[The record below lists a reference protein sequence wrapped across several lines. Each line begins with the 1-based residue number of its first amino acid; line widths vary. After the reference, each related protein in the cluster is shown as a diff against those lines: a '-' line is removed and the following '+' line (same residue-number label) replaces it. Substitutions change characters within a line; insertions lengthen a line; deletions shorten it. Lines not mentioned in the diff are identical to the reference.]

1 MDGLELVKLAF
12 EAISERKLRSGLTI
26 LMVLVGSALMT
37 TLNGMNAGTSAYVN
51 EQFSRFAANVLI
63 VSPSPFRGPAGAGGA
78 GITFN
83 DQTVNTIKSIA
94 GVKEVVPFF
103 SDSVEISAGGRS
115 RRINLIGIDQSKIL
129 SIYPGLQ
136 LEEGSFLAKHDSIG
150 IVLGYEVAHP
160 PALSA
165 PFATFGQSVLVR
177 YSKVETSGNV
187 QKTVTESRGF
197 QVKGVLAAYGTQ
209 TDRVAYISLS
219 AANSLFKKSGKY
231 DGMYV
236 VTVDPSVNDA
246 VEKRIRDRYS
256 GNIGVISPRAIAQN
270 IQSLLAGISTYIQ
283 SIAIVSLV
291 VGAVGIVTTLYTSVT
306 ERIKE
311 IGLLK
316 ALGFSNSS
324 ILFLFLDE
332 AIIIGLIGGTIG
344 IAAGVVFANLGLGA
358 MPMFRFGGAAAGMKP
373 IFYPQDLASVWGL
386 SILLSIIAGLYP
398 AWRASGLE
406 PVVALRKE

>member
-63 VSPSPFRGPAGAGGA
+63 VSPSPFRGPTGAGGA

>member
-1 MDGLELVKLAF
+1 MNGFELTKLAF
-12 EAISERKLRSGLTI
+12 EAIKERKLRSGLTI

-63 VSPSPFRGPAGAGGA
+63 VNPSPFRGPGGGGGT

-83 DQTVNTIKSIA
+83 DQTVNTIKSLS

-115 RRINLIGIDQSKIL
+115 RRINLIGIDQSKLL
-129 SIYPGLQ
+129 SVYPGLQ
-136 LEEGSFLAKHDSIG
+136 LDEGSLLSKHDSTG
-150 IVLGYEVAHP
+150 VVLGYEVAHP
-160 PALSA
+160 PALSGS
-165 PFATFGQSVLVR
+165 FATFGQSVVVKHSR
-177 YSKVETSGNV
+177 VESSGNI

-197 QVKGVLAAYGTQ
+197 QVKGILAAYGVQ

-219 AANSLFKKSGKY
+219 AANSLFRRSGKY
-231 DGMYV
+231 DGLYV
-236 VTVDPSVNDA
+236 VTADPSINAD
-246 VEKRIRDRYS
+246 VEKRIRDKYG

-283 SIAIVSLV
+283 SVAVVSLV
-291 VGAVGIVTTLYTSVT
+291 VGAVGIITTLYTSVT

-316 ALGFSNSS
+316 ALGFNNSS
-324 ILFLFLDE
+324 ILLLFLDE

-344 IAAGVVFANLGLGA
+344 IVVGILIANLGLGA
-358 MPMFRFGGAAAGMKP
+358 MPIFRFGGAAAGMKP

-386 SILLSIIAGLYP
+386 SMLLSIGAGLYP